1 MAVAP
6 QKLHCPKQN
15 LCNIFFTS
23 FVNNVPPECHKC
35 GYTNKQN
42 SVGSARRI
50 DMYGARKMTDL
61 TMTDQNAEM
70 DIDRPDI
77 DGPSNR
83 YGH

>member
-1 MAVAP
+1 MYP
-6 QKLHCPKQN
+6 Q
-15 LCNIFFTS
+15 
-23 FVNNVPPECHKC
+23 NVISV
-35 GYTNKQN
+35 GIQTNKILL
-42 SVGSARRI
+42 APLAELI
-50 DMYGARKMTDL
+50 CMGARKMTDL